1 MFGDEFLHRRGLL
14 SADSFNQVVV
24 AREDSVLVVD
34 GDVAQVLRQEL
45 GKTLGFD
52 ACDPRWDFYGLVAH
66 GPSQRF
72 GDGVGDLVVI
82 HLDRA
87 EQWVNL
93 AGVLVGVLQDR
104 RDHPSLVFSGDR
116 GVASVAEGEP
126 QYALLADSLGAEN
139 REPLREIRWAQM
151 G

>member
-1 MFGDEFLHRRGLL
+1 MLC
-14 SADSFNQVVV
+14 
-24 AREDSVLVVD
+24 
-34 GDVAQVLRQEL
+34 QEL

-52 ACDPRWDFYGLVAH
+52 AVDPRRDVCGFVAY

-93 AGVLVGVLQDR
+93 AGVVVGVLQDR
-104 RDHPSLVFSGDR
+104 RDHPALIFCGDR

-126 QYALLADSLGAEN
+126 QYALFADSLSAESS
-139 REPLREIRWAQM
+139 EPLCEIR
-151 G
+151 